1 MHRQSLGSPG
11 SKLHHAQGGR
21 DDASSAGV
29 TAADSFVS
37 IQVNYAGEDEERKSA
52 KHLSKSE
59 YFVHL
64 IPVLI
69 LICFLILYLSSRTPS
84 ENEMAQFRGFK
95 AFPKPEDA
103 AETGNA
109 VDNFPK
115 IVDIGRG
122 DILAIGRPRN
132 LLGKGRD
139 AGRGK

>member
-29 TAADSFVS
+29 TAADSFVA

-64 IPVLI
+64 IPVLT
-69 LICFLILYLSSRTPS
+69 LICFLILYLSSRTPY

-109 VDNFPK
+109 VDDFQKN
-115 IVDIGRG
+115 VDIGRG

-132 LLGKGRD
+132 LRGKGRD
-139 AGRGK
+139 ADGGK